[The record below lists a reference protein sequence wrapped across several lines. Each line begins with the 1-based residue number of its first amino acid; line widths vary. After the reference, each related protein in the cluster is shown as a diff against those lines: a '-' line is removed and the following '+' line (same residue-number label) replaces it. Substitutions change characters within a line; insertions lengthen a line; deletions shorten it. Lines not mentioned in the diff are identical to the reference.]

1 MIAMPLGSAV
11 YWTTAAFLIA
21 SALTILMGIFGPSND
36 MLTVMVKSATGL
48 VMLALPLLRLFAAG
62 GPGWGEAIAVG
73 QPIIPTL
80 AIAFLLTV
88 AWLVRNCWQALGKR
102 RTAAAPQGAA
112 VQTHTYRLRYILPP

>member
-80 AIAFLLTV
+80 DIAFLLTGV
-88 AWLVRNCWQALGKR
+88 WLVRNCWRSEEHTSELQSLMR
-102 RTAAAPQGAA
+102 ISYA
-112 VQTHTYRLRYILPP
+112 VFCLKKKKTT

>member
-62 GPGWGEAIAVG
+62 GPGWGAAIAVG
-73 QPIIPTL
+73 QPTLPTL
-80 AIAFLLTV
+80 DLAFLLTG
-88 AWLVRNCWQALGKR
+88 VRTVRHCLPAIGTR
-102 RTAAAPQGAA
+102 GRDDTPQGAP
-112 VQTHTYRLRYILPP
+112 VHN

>member
-36 MLTVMVKSATGL
+36 MLTVTVKSATGL

-62 GPGWGEAIAVG
+62 GPGWGEG
-73 QPIIPTL
+73 MG
-80 AIAFLLTV
+80 
-88 AWLVRNCWQALGKR
+88 LGKPSIPR
-102 RTAAAPQGAA
+102 FATPSLCPAHGWVPTSRPK
-112 VQTHTYRLRYILPP
+112 HHRPELRH

>member
-1 MIAMPLGSAV
+1 MIARPRGCAV

-80 AIAFLLTV
+80 DIAFLLTGV
-88 AWLVRNCWQALGKR
+88 WLVRNCWQAIDRKSTSLNSS
-102 RTAAAPQGAA
+102 
-112 VQTHTYRLRYILPP
+112 